1 MCVVSSR
8 SRRARFVVHSFRA
21 MLLVVAVACVAR
33 ASNFTCPGRW
43 LLRLLLLLAVAAA
56 AVAAASCAFTQSTG
70 NEHETTFTFVRSIL
84 SKPHAQP
91 LVFKPKP
98 KLKL

>member
-1 MCVVSSR
+1 M
-8 SRRARFVVHSFRA
+8 HSFRA
-21 MLLVVAVACVAR
+21 MLLVVAVVAR

-56 AVAAASCAFTQSTG
+56 FSFCACTQSTG
-70 NEHETTFTFVRSIL
+70 NEHETTYTFVRSIL
-84 SKPHAQP
+84 SRPHAQP

-98 KLKL
+98 LLKL